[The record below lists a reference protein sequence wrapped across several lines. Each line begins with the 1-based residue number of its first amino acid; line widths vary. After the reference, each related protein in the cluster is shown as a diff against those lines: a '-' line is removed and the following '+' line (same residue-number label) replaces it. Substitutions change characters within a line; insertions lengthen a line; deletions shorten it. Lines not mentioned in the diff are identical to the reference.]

1 MDRNQSE
8 KCRHPR
14 FHDRYSSYPIV
25 GTTHPASASGGKG
38 SGHREHSCEQNTL
51 GSATAWDPPAP
62 SLRRDRLY
70 ETHGTYLTNPSV
82 SGVPS
87 DGGLACIDHQSPI
100 TFHLSPITFHLSL
113 LTNH

>member
-8 KCRHPR
+8 NVRHLR

-25 GTTHPASASGGKG
+25 GTAHPASASGGKG

-70 ETHGTYLTNPSV
+70 ETHGTYVDLHASITN
-82 SGVPS
+82 
-87 DGGLACIDHQSPI
+87 HQSPI
-100 TFHLSPITFHLSL
+100 TNHLSPFTSH
-113 LTNH
+113 